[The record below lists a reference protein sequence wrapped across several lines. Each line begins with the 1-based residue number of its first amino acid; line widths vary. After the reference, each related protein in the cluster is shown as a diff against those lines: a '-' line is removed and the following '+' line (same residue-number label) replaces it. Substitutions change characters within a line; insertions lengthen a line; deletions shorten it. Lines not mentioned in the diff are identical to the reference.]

1 MDSNIRKLV
10 HAATQENDLSALSEA
25 YNKLKKERQ
34 SSDDKIDAVSSDL
47 FVLCAEAALKHGQLD
62 VMDDCIKMFF
72 LKTPPSNQFLCRA
85 YLCQAQLNAPTSSK
99 NPEQLDK
106 AVEYLLKAINFAKKN
121 PRYYFLV
128 YNASVLYWQFCRPF
142 LKPNYRQYLAKS
154 LHQVVKALDDIDDKD
169 YGWRAQLMI
178 ALIECHVDAGRKED
192 ATQISIA
199 TLAFT
204 KSNVPSSYTTVLG
217 LQVRHR
223 LIDLSKASKEARA
236 SNELYMFYKIQRLR
250 TLIEADEKVDIEQEL
265 NKIYKAIVKGVDATD
280 RASTAMSTSTTTSKA
295 SSPYVVG
302 SNDRIPLLIELARL
316 SLEHNKHE
324 LAADCLENVKGG
336 VKSSETLLEIEFMK
350 CELMVQ
356 SLGEKKKTTASLL
369 WRRIQAI
376 RKLEQ
381 YIMTA
386 VRMGNPNVIQAGCV
400 TMWNL
405 ALPLLQSNLRHHV
418 RKPLTL
424 AAQALEDIDSLLVLL
439 RCQMHAELAKCEEAE
454 DQLENAVTHL
464 RKAIEMDD
472 SGQYSDRLKTAL
484 TRLQLRATLYKT
496 PERPEDLAAMIIEQ
510 ARASDDS
517 STVRMKRAS
526 LVKAGEALSPDAFM
540 LVLDGESNTK
550 DPSTGKGPPTALGRL
565 AGRAKQFE
573 KGVSKASGH
582 LKRLGDEND
591 QERVRIW
598 ADLAKTARKQQVWDV
613 ARVAARFC
621 LLYDDNRWSK
631 KHSSSTSEKNGEG
644 NAEKDEPT
652 WAKSP
657 VPGETGSKL
666 DATGMKLL
674 YPEGMTS
681 FTVEQDLLRTLA
693 EVRFIFAEALVQLL
707 RTEGVQLG
715 DKPVPPEDTI
725 KLRPKR
731 YGDQPVNFDDM
742 PEWVSYCDWIS
753 SLSNEVIYSFQR
765 AAEVG
770 VELKEPWL
778 VCNAAVYLWNYTTH
792 LLSQGRHKEV
802 IPIYSTVLE
811 AMKLTGHAGETVLL
825 CQMCNAIAQGYMQ
838 PWIPALPPP
847 TAPATPSKEKS
858 EKAEKVKGRQSGKE
872 AKGGPSKG
880 SLQTVVVD
888 PEATPDLKQALEVI
902 EYALNTTNGQEPK
915 NLVPISTR
923 HPLITSWVFCKQLL
937 NQQMPKNLG
946 HDDENLH
953 SQGPM
958 CRALCAVEML
968 SLQNNGLP
976 EFTGTCPTLP
986 ETVKMVDGC
995 QWSDSLVE
1003 LQMWSRLSVLAF
1015 NAENHSL
1022 VLHCGQ
1028 RAVAF
1033 AESDKCLAKRQPKKP
1048 DSIFQH
1054 KLVVEQEML
1063 YYASVVMGQSLMKN
1077 MQGKNEI
1084 RRDALVCFV
1093 NACRFGQKAGNYDL
1107 VIAAAR
1113 HYWNAIKPFIVEP
1126 IERELLREPM
1136 EAVLECI
1143 AAVAANEVGKED
1155 EDDDEDTESSPEK
1168 KVSKKPSS
1176 SKDEK
1181 DKKTK
1186 DKGGDKKKDKDKEKE
1201 KSKPGDKTGGKGGKT
1216 EKQDSKDSKLS
1227 DEKGKAGKSGAEQE
1241 DNPPPLP
1248 SAYDEDLMLRAAMY
1262 GVLFQAY
1269 ADKGEWEQGLRA
1281 MDQAVKDMPR
1291 TYHRLLIFKHRVITK
1306 AKLGRNVVFDMGK
1319 FKNEKE
1325 DVIAAMWRH
1334 VALNSKA
1341 PEDQLAAYQNAIE
1354 ALENPESDWQKVDY
1368 LMEFG
1373 EWLFV
1378 NEYPV
1383 TDALDQ
1389 FLWASDILLNKNPNR
1404 DGKQGDHDAR
1414 SESGSELDAS
1424 KYVPEEHR
1432 SLIGLRP
1439 SDVAVKLEDITD
1451 IRQLETLMRVH
1462 VMLAQ
1467 VAGHSSPHSRDYVL
1481 LAYAFLCRIWQVSIS
1496 SAERIQ
1502 KEGGKPGERAPSKK
1516 GKEKGKEAKESQ
1528 TKVDK
1533 SSGKTS
1539 FPSTMEGW
1547 ATFELSERLQEYFKC
1562 DITGTMINK
1571 TTFQKP
1577 MLSLYYIQALFRDLR
1592 DLGYHQLALPVVAM
1606 QQLIADLIFDNS
1618 QLKKLVHL
1626 RAMELCQELNLA
1638 SGVAH
1643 HEKCAGYMLLTE
1655 QEQAKSREEIEMW
1668 KEKQRQVKT
1677 EEEKTKNT
1685 KSVVFDTRTSNL
1697 VLRPHAPGAG
1707 DIVQEESWNKH
1718 KWVISDVCYREL
1730 WTGQAEI
1737 LIRQGQFLPARQLLS
1752 EANLSARAFDDK
1764 RTLSNI
1770 LLQLAVMALAES
1782 NWGQA
1787 TSLLLEAQK
1796 LHGDQRFWL
1805 TTTLLLCEASL
1816 SKIDKNSTM
1825 LNTPDPPAKERAR
1838 SILLRA
1844 KSVFQDLAEE
1854 NPNKANMADYIEAVL
1869 EARLGTLL
1877 SGHVVNDPHLRR
1889 QEQAHKDLIIACKH
1903 LSRAAATLSE
1913 LGHRREAVKIM
1924 LKLAAIKKAF
1934 AEDSI
1939 TPEER
1944 QDNLLEAFDILKD
1957 AVSLSDAVLHDVQS
1971 VSTLS
1976 ELRNLSLPVQR
1987 EAVDTKLVISELM
2000 VDMLKQFSNEDRGKR
2015 ELETQKGSIQK
2026 LIDDYVGVEPLP
2038 TEKQRKW
2045 REVTRT
2051 LAEDTMMQ
2059 LSMAHGLTGNA
2070 AYLKAK
2076 TLYVLGRCLGVL
2088 AAHTAPDS
2096 DSQWKEIE
2104 QVSPQESEVE
2114 KAAPPPNAAA
2124 EEPGTGD
2131 QGTTDDPEGEVA
2143 PKPSREF
2150 LKFANQALQL
2160 NAEFSTSKRYLSQA
2174 VECLTQC
2181 VQIGLKHGFKD
2192 VVCNAARE
2200 LVDNIGAHDPLTS
2213 SQYLALYQS
2222 CHLSQVL
2229 EGMLRRVHQDPSV
2242 SRQAALLHQRKLL
2255 TEMEFL
2261 SDTSSSILA
2270 SNSNHLADCEA
2281 WRRLTIARNHLEL
2294 TREFSATNSQF
2305 VVLQHSPDRRYL
2317 YGAVLDKGRS
2327 PIPSGKANKQ
2337 SSTIPVPSKPIIT
2350 RAAVNSVELEQLIEE
2365 FSLFKSDTAS
2375 ELMRRNYVRH
2385 QQEQRRKMLAKL
2397 EDNSQHADSQ
2407 ELLTVDSSLAE
2418 KESQLESHFRDVV
2431 AAVEAYLD
2439 PILTKLHPALNPEAV
2454 SESVVLLADEW
2465 LLQLPLEALKT
2476 FAVPQITSISR
2487 DFSLQFHYHRVHPA
2501 ERSESTTKVA
2511 GKGGKKPE
2519 KAKSDKPSTAKSG
2532 QKSDKKGGKEMGS
2545 GVPKEG
2551 PVVDFNGIRYIVDPY
2566 NECSEEGDDNPYKVM
2581 NDVIAKYKNFTAKWS
2596 GIMGDD
2602 HLPSVGEFQR
2612 FLSESTGFIF
2622 YGTERYLGC
2631 LPPNMLA
2638 PMNITDCHLVLLLD
2652 LVQTGQSF
2660 LRQGKDDATKAVGE
2674 LWLER
2679 PLETAMLLSLV
2690 GVAGV
2695 VSNQWHCQLSDNK
2708 LKLDTCLTGL
2718 LETSKT
2724 VGQAVRGLVQFPKAP
2739 DKIPETDAASD
2750 RGSKSGHPI
2759 EVEVT
2764 GDEQTVPVE
2773 EGTGVKEEASEP
2785 ALFSRHWFNTVLY
2798 GTPTLL
2804 LNPPRGL

>member
-1 MDSNIRKLV
+1 MNDLFRKMDSNIRKLV
-10 HAATQENDLSALSEA
+10 HAALQDDDLSALTEA
-25 YNKLKKERQ
+25 YEKLRKERQ
-34 SSDDKIDAVSSDL
+34 SSVDDKIDAVSPDL
-47 FVLCAEAALKHGQLD
+47 FVLCAEAALKHGQLSI
-62 VMDDCIKMFF
+62 MEESIKMFF

-85 YLCQAQLNAPTSSK
+85 YLCQAQLNAPSSSN

-106 AVEYLLKAINFAKKN
+106 AVEYLLRAINFAKKN

-178 ALIECHVDAGRKED
+178 ALIECHVDAGRKDD

-204 KSNVPSSYTTVLG
+204 KSNVPSLYTTVLG

-236 SNELYMFYKIQRLR
+236 SNELYIFYKIQRLR
-250 TLIEADEKVDIEQEL
+250 TLVEADEKVDLELEL
-265 NKIYKAIVKGVDATD
+265 NKIYKSIVKGVDATD
-280 RASTAMSTSTTTSKA
+280 RASTALSAGTSTSKA
-295 SSPYVVG
+295 SSPHVVG
-302 SNDRIPLLIELARL
+302 SNDRIPLLIELGRL
-316 SLEHNKHE
+316 CLENHKHE
-324 LAADCLENVKGG
+324 LAADCLENLKGG
-336 VKSSETLLEIEFMK
+336 VKSSDTLLEIEFMK

-356 SLGEKKKTTASLL
+356 SLGEKKENYSKTVVE
-369 WRRIQAI
+369 RRIQAI

-381 YIMTA
+381 CLMTA

-405 ALPLLQSNLRHHV
+405 SLPLLQANLRHHV

-424 AAQALEDIDSLLVLL
+424 AAQALEDVDSLLVLL

-454 DQLENAVTHL
+454 DQLEYAVTHL
-464 RKAIEMDD
+464 RKALELDD
-472 SGQYSDRLKTAL
+472 SGIYYDRLQTAL

-510 ARASDDS
+510 ARASDDA

-540 LVLDGESNTK
+540 LVLDGESSTK
-550 DPSTGKGPPTALGRL
+550 DPSTTKGPPTALGML

-573 KGVSKASGH
+573 KGVSKAAGH
-582 LKRLGDEND
+582 LKRLGNEND
-591 QERVRIW
+591 RERVRIW

-621 LLYDDNRWSK
+621 LLYDDSRWSK
-631 KHSSSTSEKNGEG
+631 KNVRNTSEKPADSAMDKEDVTGMKTPLFGE
-644 NAEKDEPT
+644 
-652 WAKSP
+652 SS
-657 VPGETGSKL
+657 SKL
-666 DATGMKLL
+666 DVTGMKLL
-674 YPEGMTS
+674 YPQGMTAFS
-681 FTVEQDLLRTLA
+681 VEQDLLRTLA
-693 EVRFIFAEALVQLL
+693 EVRFIFAEALVHLL

-731 YGDQPVNFDDM
+731 YGDHMVNFDEI
-742 PEWVSYCDWIS
+742 PEWVSYCEWIS
-753 SLSNEVIYSFQR
+753 SLSNEVIHSFHR
-765 AAEVG
+765 AAEIG

-802 IPIYSTVLE
+802 IPIYSPVLE
-811 AMKLTGHAGETVLL
+811 AVKSTGHAGETVLL
-825 CQMCNAIAQGYMQ
+825 CQMCNAIAQGFMQ

-847 TAPATPSKEKS
+847 TAPVTPSKDKS
-858 EKAEKVKGRQSGKE
+858 EKTEKPKGRQSGKGT
-872 AKGGPSKG
+872 KGGGPSKG
-880 SLQTVVVD
+880 SLHTVTVD
-888 PEATPDLKQALEVI
+888 PEATPDLKQALEVL
-902 EYALNTTNGQEPK
+902 EYALKTTNGEFPK
-915 NLVPISTR
+915 NLVPISIR

-946 HDDENLH
+946 HDDEDVQ

-968 SLQNNGLP
+968 TLQNNGLP
-976 EFTGTCPTLP
+976 EFTGTCPSLA
-986 ETVKMVDGC
+986 ETVKLVDGC
-995 QWSDSLVE
+995 QWTDNLAE

-1015 NAENHSL
+1015 NADNHSL
-1022 VLHCGQ
+1022 VLQCGQ

-1033 AESDKCLAKRQPKKP
+1033 TESKKCLAKQNPKKP
-1048 DSIFQH
+1048 DSLFQH

-1093 NACRFGQKAGNYDL
+1093 NACRFGQKAENYDL

-1126 IERELLREPM
+1126 IERELLREPV

-1143 AAVAANEVGKED
+1143 AAVAANEGSKGDED
-1155 EDDDEDTESSPEK
+1155 EDEDTESSPGKKSPSKRNKGEKEK
-1168 KVSKKPSS
+1168 KG
-1176 SKDEK
+1176 
-1181 DKKTK
+1181 K
-1186 DKGGDKKKDKDKEKE
+1186 DKGGVEKKKDKNKDKGKPEK
-1201 KSKPGDKTGGKGGKT
+1201 GDKTASKGGKT
-1216 EKQDSKDSKLS
+1216 EIQDSKDSKET
-1227 DEKGKAGKSGAEQE
+1227 DEKGKTVQPTAEQE
-1241 DNPPPLP
+1241 EKLAPIP

-1306 AKLGRNVVFDMGK
+1306 AKLGRNVIFDMGK

-1354 ALENPESDWQKVDY
+1354 VLESPESDWQKVDY

-1383 TDALDQ
+1383 EDALDQ
-1389 FLWASDILLNKNPNR
+1389 FLWASDILLNKNPNKEGR
-1404 DGKQGDHDAR
+1404 EDDPYDER
-1414 SESGSELDAS
+1414 SEHESELDAA
-1424 KYVPEEHR
+1424 KFVPGER
-1432 SLIGLRP
+1432 QSLIGVRP
-1439 SDVAVKLEDITD
+1439 SERAVKIEDITD
-1451 IRQLETLMRVH
+1451 VRQLETLMRVH

-1467 VAGHSSPHSRDYVL
+1467 VTGHSSPHFRDYVL
-1481 LAYAFLCRIWQVSIS
+1481 MAYAFLYKIWQVSIS

-1516 GKEKGKEAKESQ
+1516 GKEKGREAKESQ
-1528 TKVDK
+1528 TKVEK
-1533 SSGKTS
+1533 ATGKTT

-1577 MLSLYYIQALFRDLR
+1577 MLTLYYTQLLLRDLR
-1592 DLGYHQLALPVVAM
+1592 DMGYHQLALPVLAM
-1606 QQLIADLIFDNS
+1606 QQIIADLIFGDV

-1626 RAMELCQELNLA
+1626 RAMELCQELNIL
-1638 SGVAH
+1638 SGVSH
-1643 HEKCAGYMLLTE
+1643 HEKSAGCMLLTE

-1677 EEEKTKNT
+1677 EEKRSKTS
-1685 KSVVFDTRTSNL
+1685 KSVVFDKRTSNL
-1697 VLRPHAPGAG
+1697 VLRPHAPGG
-1707 DIVQEESWNKH
+1707 EDTIEEESWNEH
-1718 KWVISDVCYREL
+1718 KWVLSDVCYREL
-1730 WTGQAEI
+1730 WTDQAEI

-1764 RTLSNI
+1764 RCLSNI
-1770 LLQLAVMALAES
+1770 LLQFAVMALAES

-1787 TSLLLEAQK
+1787 SSLLLEAQK
-1796 LHGDQRFWL
+1796 LYGDQRFWL
-1805 TTTLLLCEASL
+1805 TTILLLCEAAL
-1816 SKIDKNSTM
+1816 LKIDKNSTT
-1825 LNTPDPPAKERAR
+1825 LKTPDPAAR
-1838 SILLRA
+1838 EKACSTILKA
-1844 KSVFQDLAEE
+1844 KSVFKDLTEE
-1854 NPNKANMADYIEAVL
+1854 NANKANMADYIEAVL
-1869 EARLGTLL
+1869 DAKLGTIL
-1877 SGHVVNDPHLRR
+1877 SDHLVNDSHLRKGDR
-1889 QEQAHKDLIIACKH
+1889 QYKDLIVACEH
-1903 LSRAAATLSE
+1903 LSRAATNLSR
-1913 LGHRREAVKIM
+1913 LGRRREAIKAM
-1924 LKLAAIKKAF
+1924 LKHAAIKRAF
-1934 AEDSI
+1934 AYDCDI
-1939 TPEER
+1939 PVER
-1944 QDNLLEAFDILKD
+1944 QDYFLEAFDILKE
-1957 AVSLSDAVLHDVQS
+1957 AVRLSDAVSHDVQS
-1971 VSTLS
+1971 VCSLS

-1987 EAVDTKLVISELM
+1987 EAVNTKLVIADLM
-2000 VDMLKQFSNEDRGKR
+2000 IDMLKQFSDEDREKR
-2015 ELETQKGSIQK
+2015 EREIQKGSIQK
-2026 LIDDYVGVEPLP
+2026 MIDDYVGVEESPS
-2038 TEKQRKW
+2038 EKEQKW

-2051 LAEDTMMQ
+2051 LADDIMMQ
-2059 LSMAHGLTGNA
+2059 LSMAHGLTGNIG
-2070 AYLKAK
+2070 YLKAK
-2076 TLYVLGRCLGVL
+2076 TLYVLGRCLAVL
-2088 AAHTAPDS
+2088 AAHTTPDS
-2096 DSQWKEIE
+2096 DSQWKGIEVATQALGVDKPAAVDPANEVTEGTEIE
-2104 QVSPQESEVE
+2104 STQ
-2114 KAAPPPNAAA
+2114 
-2124 EEPGTGD
+2124 T
-2131 QGTTDDPEGEVA
+2131 
-2143 PKPSREF
+2143 PSRE
-2150 LKFANQALQL
+2150 LLQYANQALQL
-2160 NAEFSTSKRYLSQA
+2160 SAEYSTSKRYLSQA
-2174 VECLTQC
+2174 VECLSQC
-2181 VQIGLKHGFKD
+2181 VQIGLRQGYRD
-2192 VVCNAARE
+2192 IVCNAARD
-2200 LVDNIGAHDPLTS
+2200 LVDSIGAHDPLTS

-2229 EGMLRRVHQDPSV
+2229 EGVLRRVQLDPSV
-2242 SRQAALLHQRKLL
+2242 SRQAALLHQRRLL
-2255 TEMEFL
+2255 TETEIL
-2261 SDTSSSILA
+2261 NDASSSILA
-2270 SNSNHLADCEA
+2270 SNSNHLSECEA

-2294 TREFSATNSQF
+2294 TREFSATNIQF
-2305 VVLQHSPDRRYL
+2305 IVLQHSPDRRYL

-2327 PIPSGKANKQ
+2327 PVASGKANKQ
-2337 SSTIPVPSKPIIT
+2337 SSTVPVPVKPIIT
-2350 RAAVNSVELEQLIEE
+2350 RAAVNTLELEQLIEE
-2365 FSLFKSDTAS
+2365 FSLFKSNTAS
-2375 ELMRRNYVRH
+2375 ELMRRNYVRRQH
-2385 QQEQRRKMLAKL
+2385 EQKRKMLAKL
-2397 EDNSQHADSQ
+2397 EDNNLHTESQKP
-2407 ELLTVDSSLAE
+2407 LNVDSSFAE
-2418 KESQLESHFRDVV
+2418 KESQLESHFKDVV

-2439 PILTKLHPALNPEAV
+2439 PVLTKLHPALNPEAV
-2454 SESVVLLADEW
+2454 SESVVVLADEL
-2465 LLQLPLEALKT
+2465 LLQLPLEALKV
-2476 FAVPQITSISR
+2476 FAVPQITSLAR

-2501 ERSESTTKVA
+2501 ERSDSSNKTA
-2511 GKGGKKPE
+2511 GKGAKKPE

-2532 QKSDKKGGKEMGS
+2532 QKSEKKGKETGS

-2551 PVVDFNGIRYIVDPY
+2551 PVVDFNGIRYIVDPH
-2566 NECSEEGDDNPYKVM
+2566 NECSDEADDSPSKVV
-2581 NDVIAKYKNFTAKWS
+2581 NDVLVKFKNFSSKWN
-2596 GIMGDD
+2596 GIMGSD

-2612 FLSESTGFIF
+2612 VISESSSFIF
-2622 YGTERYLGC
+2622 YGTERFLGT

-2638 PMNITDCHLVLLLD
+2638 AVSITDCHLVVLLD
-2652 LVQTGQSF
+2652 LVQTGHSF
-2660 LRQGKDDATKAVGE
+2660 LRQGKDDAAKAVGE

-2695 VSNQWHCQLSDNK
+2695 VSNQWHCQLADNK
-2708 LKLDTCLTGL
+2708 QKLVTFLSGA
-2718 LETSKT
+2718 LESHKT
-2724 VGQAVRGLVQFPKAP
+2724 VGQAVRGLVQFRKLSEGV
-2739 DKIPETDAASD
+2739 PETETASD
-2750 RGSKSGHPI
+2750 RGSQTGIQPKVEATGSESTVLDSGGNS
-2759 EVEVT
+2759 E
-2764 GDEQTVPVE
+2764 GDEATAQ
-2773 EGTGVKEEASEP
+2773 SS
-2785 ALFSRHWFNTVLY
+2785 FSRHWFNTVLY
-2798 GTPTLL
+2798 GTPTML
-2804 LNPPRGL
+2804 LNPLKAN

>member
-1 MDSNIRKLV
+1 MDSNIRKLI
-10 HAATQENDLSALSEA
+10 HAASQDDDLSALTEA
-25 YNKLKKERQ
+25 YGKLRKERQ

-47 FVLCAEAALKHGQLD
+47 FVLCAETALKHGQLE
-62 VMDDCIKMFF
+62 VMEDCIKMFF
-72 LKTPPSNQFLCRA
+72 HKTPPSNQFLCRA

-204 KSNVPSSYTTVLG
+204 KSNVPSLYTTVLG

-236 SNELYMFYKIQRLR
+236 SNELYIFYKIQRLR
-250 TLIEADEKVDIEQEL
+250 TLIEADEKVDVDLEL
-265 NKIYKAIVKGVDATD
+265 NKIYKSIVKGVDATD
-280 RASTAMSTSTTTSKA
+280 RASTAMSTSTSTSKA

-302 SNDRIPLLIELARL
+302 SNDRIPLLIELGRL
-316 SLEHNKHE
+316 CLEYNKHE
-324 LAADCLENVKGG
+324 LAADCLENLKGG
-336 VKSSETLLEIEFMK
+336 VKNSDTLLEIEFMK
-350 CELMVQ
+350 CELMVK
-356 SLGEKKKTTASLL
+356 SLGEKKENYSKSVVE
-369 WRRIQAI
+369 RRIQAI

-386 VRMGNPNVIQAGCV
+386 IRMGNPNVIQAGCV

-405 ALPLLQSNLRHHV
+405 CLPLLQANLRHHV

-439 RCQMHAELAKCEEAE
+439 RCQMHTELAKCEEAE
-454 DQLENAVTHL
+454 DQLEYAVTHL
-464 RKAIEMDD
+464 RKALEMDD
-472 SGQYSDRLKTAL
+472 SGQYYDRLQTAL

-510 ARASDDS
+510 ARASDDA

-526 LVKAGEALSPDAFM
+526 LVRAGEALSPDAFM
-540 LVLDGESNTK
+540 LVLDSESDTK
-550 DPSTGKGPPTALGRL
+550 DPSTTKGPPTALGRL

-573 KGVSKASGH
+573 KGVGKAAGH

-631 KHSSSTSEKNGEG
+631 KSSGSTSEKNGDGVVDREESSG
-644 NAEKDEPT
+644 T
-652 WAKSP
+652 KSP
-657 VPGETGSKL
+657 VPGETGNKL
-666 DATGMKLL
+666 DVTGMKLL
-674 YPEGMTS
+674 YPEGMTPFS
-681 FTVEQDLLRTLA
+681 VEQDLLRTLA
-693 EVRFIFAEALVQLL
+693 EVHFIFAEALVHLL
-707 RTEGVQLG
+707 KIEGVQLC

-731 YGDQPVNFDDM
+731 YGDQLVNFDEI
-742 PEWVSYCDWIS
+742 PEWVSYCEWIS
-753 SLSNEVIYSFQR
+753 SLSNDVIHSFQR
-765 AAEVG
+765 AAEIG

-792 LLSQGRHKEV
+792 LLSQGRNKEV
-802 IPIYSTVLE
+802 IPTYSPVLE
-811 AMKLTGHAGETVLL
+811 AMKVTGHAGETVLL
-825 CQMCNAIAQGYMQ
+825 CQMCNAIAQGFMQ

-847 TAPATPSKEKS
+847 TAPATPSKDKS
-858 EKAEKVKGRQSGKE
+858 DKPDKAKGRQSGKGGT
-872 AKGGPSKG
+872 KGGPSKG
-880 SLQTVVVD
+880 SLQTVAVD
-888 PEATPDLKQALEVI
+888 PEATPDLKQALEVL
-902 EYALNTTNGQEPK
+902 EYALNTTNGQETK
-915 NLVPISTR
+915 NLVPVSTR
-923 HPLITSWVFCKQLL
+923 HPLIISWVFCKQLL
-937 NQQMPKNLG
+937 NQQIPKNLG
-946 HDDENLH
+946 HDDEDPH

-976 EFTGTCPTLP
+976 EFTGTCPSLA
-986 ETVKMVDGC
+986 ETVKLVDAC

-1028 RAVAF
+1028 KAVAF
-1033 AESDKCLAKRQPKKP
+1033 AENDKCLAKRNPKKP
-1048 DSIFQH
+1048 DRLFQH

-1063 YYASVVMGQSLMKN
+1063 YYSSVVMGQSLMKN

-1093 NACRFGQKAGNYDL
+1093 NACRFGQKAGNYEL

-1168 KVSKKPSS
+1168 KPSKKPIS
-1176 SKDEK
+1176 SKSDR
-1181 DKKTK
+1181 DKKAK
-1186 DKGGDKKKDKDKEKE
+1186 EKGGDKKKEKEKE
-1201 KSKPGDKTGGKGGKT
+1201 KEKGKTGKGGKT
-1216 EKQDSKDSKLS
+1216 DKQDSKESKS
-1227 DEKGKAGKSGAEQE
+1227 TDDKGKTGKAAAEQE
-1241 DNPPPLP
+1241 EKPPPLP
-1248 SAYDEDLMLRAAMY
+1248 SAYDEDLKLRAAMY

-1306 AKLGRNVVFDMGK
+1306 AKLGRNVMFDMGK
-1319 FKNEKE
+1319 FKNETE

-1341 PEDQLAAYQNAIE
+1341 SQDQLSAYQNAIE
-1354 ALENPESDWQKVDY
+1354 ALESPESDWQKVDY

-1383 TDALDQ
+1383 ADALDQ
-1389 FLWASDILLNKNPNR
+1389 FLWAADILLNKNPNR
-1404 DGKQGDHDAR
+1404 GDGQDDHDDER
-1414 SESGSELDAS
+1414 SENDSEIDAAR
-1424 KYVPEEHR
+1424 YIPGER
-1432 SLIGLRP
+1432 QSLIGVRP

-1451 IRQLETLMRVH
+1451 IRQLETLMRIH
-1462 VMLAQ
+1462 IMLAQ
-1467 VAGHSSPHSRDYVL
+1467 VAGYSSPHSRDYVL
-1481 LAYAFLCRIWQVSIS
+1481 IAYSFLHRIWQVSIS
-1496 SAERIQ
+1496 SAERML

-1528 TKVDK
+1528 TKVDR
-1533 SSGKTS
+1533 SGGKTILPNS
-1539 FPSTMEGW
+1539 MEGW
-1547 ATFELSERLQEYFKC
+1547 ATFELSEKLQEYFKC

-1571 TTFQKP
+1571 ATFQKP
-1577 MLSLYYIQALFRDLR
+1577 MLTMHYIQALLRDLR

-1606 QQLIADLIFDNS
+1606 QQLIADLIIDDA

-1626 RAMELCQELNLA
+1626 RAMELCQEVNLL
-1638 SGVAH
+1638 SGVSH
-1643 HEKCAGYMLLTE
+1643 HEKCAGRMLLTE

-1677 EEEKTKNT
+1677 EEEKTKNS
-1685 KSVVFDTRTSNL
+1685 KSVIFDTTTANL
-1697 VLRPHAPGAG
+1697 VLRPQAPDGENVTE
-1707 DIVQEESWNKH
+1707 DESWNKH
-1718 KWVISDVCYREL
+1718 KQQISSVCYREL
-1730 WTGQAEI
+1730 WTEQAEI

-1796 LHGDQRFWL
+1796 LHGDQQFWL
-1805 TTTLLLCEASL
+1805 RTTLLLCEASF
-1816 SKIDKNSTM
+1816 SKIDKNSTL
-1825 LNTPDPPAKERAR
+1825 LNSPDPAAKEKACDV
-1838 SILLRA
+1838 LLRS
-1844 KSVFQDLAEE
+1844 KHVFQDLASE
-1854 NPNKANMADYIEAVL
+1854 NPNKANMADYIEAII
-1869 EARLGTLL
+1869 EARLGTLF
-1877 SGHVVNDPHLRR
+1877 GHMVNDKHLRKE
-1889 QEQAHKDLIIACKH
+1889 EQARKDLIKACKH
-1903 LSRAAATLSE
+1903 LSRAAANLSA
-1913 LGHRREAVKIM
+1913 LGHRREAIKIM
-1924 LKLAAIKKAF
+1924 LKLSEIKRAF
-1934 AEDSI
+1934 AEDK
-1939 TPEER
+1939 EK
-1944 QDNLLEAFDILKD
+1944 QDFLLEAFDFLKQ
-1957 AVSLSDAVLHDVQS
+1957 AVSLSDAVLHDVLS
-1971 VSTLS
+1971 VCTLS
-1976 ELRNLSLPVQR
+1976 ELGNLSLPVQR
-1987 EAVDTKLVISELM
+1987 EAVETKLVLSDLM
-2000 VDMLKQFSNEDRGKR
+2000 VDMLKQVSTEDRGKR

-2026 LIDDYVGVEPLP
+2026 MIDDYVGVESLP
-2038 TEKQRKW
+2038 TEKEQKW
-2045 REVTRT
+2045 RAVTGT
-2051 LAEDTMMQ
+2051 LAEDTLMQ
-2059 LSMAHGLTGNA
+2059 LSVAHGLTGNVGF
-2070 AYLKAK
+2070 LKAK
-2076 TLYVLGRCLGVL
+2076 TFYILGCCLGVL
-2088 AAHTAPDS
+2088 AAHTAPDP

-2104 QVSPQESEVE
+2104 VVPPQELE
-2114 KAAPPPNAAA
+2114 ADRTAPPQDPPAA
-2124 EEPGTGD
+2124 EPGPENQD
-2131 QGTTDDPEGEVA
+2131 SADPETEA
-2143 PKPSREF
+2143 TQNPSREF
-2150 LKFANQALQL
+2150 LKFTSQALEL
-2160 NAEFSTSKRYLSQA
+2160 KAEFTTSERYLSQA

-2181 VQIGLKHGFKD
+2181 IQIGLKHGFRD
-2192 VVCNAARE
+2192 VVCKAAHE
-2200 LVDNIGAHDPLTS
+2200 LMESIGAHDPLTS

-2222 CHLSQVL
+2222 CQMSQVL
-2229 EGMLRRVHQDPSV
+2229 EGVLRRVQLDPSV

-2255 TEMEFL
+2255 TDMEFL
-2261 SDTSSSILA
+2261 NDASSSVLA

-2294 TREFSATNSQF
+2294 TREFSATNTQF

-2327 PIPSGKANKQ
+2327 PVPSGKANKQ
-2337 SSTIPVPSKPIIT
+2337 ASTLPVPAKPLIT
-2350 RAAVNSVELEQLIEE
+2350 RAAVSARELEQLIEE
-2365 FSLFKSDTAS
+2365 FSVFKSDTAS

-2385 QQEQRRKMLAKL
+2385 QQEQKRKMLAKL
-2397 EDNSQHADSQ
+2397 EDGLQADSK
-2407 ELLTVDSSLAE
+2407 ELLNVDSSFAE
-2418 KESQLESHFRDVV
+2418 KEAQLESHFKDVV

-2439 PILTKLHPALNPEAV
+2439 PILTKLHPALNPESV
-2454 SESVVLLADEW
+2454 SESIVLLADEW
-2465 LLQLPLEALKT
+2465 LLQLPLEAIRV

-2501 ERSESTTKVA
+2501 ERSESAIKIA
-2511 GKGGKKPE
+2511 GKGGKKSD

-2532 QKSDKKGGKEMGS
+2532 QKSDKKGKDLGS

-2551 PVVDFNGIRYIVDPY
+2551 LVVDFNGIRYIVDPY
-2566 NECSEEGDDNPYKVM
+2566 NECSEEGDDNPSKVM
-2581 NDVIAKYKNFTAKWS
+2581 NDAISKFKNFTAKWS
-2596 GIMGDD
+2596 GIIGSD

-2612 FLSESTGFIF
+2612 LVSESTGFIF
-2622 YGTERYLGC
+2622 YGPERFLGC
-2631 LPPNMLA
+2631 MPPNMLA
-2638 PMNITDCHLVLLLD
+2638 PMNVTDCHLVILLD

-2695 VSNQWHCQLSDNK
+2695 VSSQWHCQLADNK
-2708 LKLDTCLTGL
+2708 HKLDTYLTGL

-2724 VGQAVRGLVQFPKAP
+2724 VGEAVRALVQFPKPP
-2739 DKIPETDAASD
+2739 DEVPEIEAASD
-2750 RGSKSGHPI
+2750 RGSKSGNQI
-2759 EVEVT
+2759 DKEAT
-2764 GDEQTVPVE
+2764 GDEHAEQAEKIT
-2773 EGTGVKEEASEP
+2773 EGSGVATEQPS
-2785 ALFSRHWFNTVLY
+2785 FSRHWFNTVLY
-2798 GTPTLL
+2798 GTPILV
-2804 LNPPRGL
+2804 LNPPKGS